1 MANSEAAGGALEQLP
16 AALLA
21 TIMTKLDVSS
31 IRSLAST
38 CTTIRSCASQ
48 IFHFLP
54 NFHLLD
60 VALSINLLRPLLPP
74 NPYLRSL
81 KVDCSKLDD
90 SSIEH
95 LVRPSLHEISLLNC
109 ADFSGRL
116 LSLIGG
122 QCKDLRH

>member
-1 MANSEAAGGALEQLP
+1 M
-16 AALLA
+16 
-21 TIMTKLDVSS
+21 
-31 IRSLAST
+31 
-38 CTTIRSCASQ
+38 
-48 IFHFLP
+48 
-54 NFHLLD
+54 
-60 VALSINLLRPLLPP
+60 LRPLLPP

-122 QCKDLRH
+122 QCKDLRFAFSSLVLVLKNLVWIDVFISINLFISFKLAVVWSKLAIV